1 MRILT
6 NDEVIAVNQDKLG
19 VQGNKTKMMDTSE
32 IWAVPLSDGSK
43 AVILL
48 NRGNMT
54 MSITAQWSD
63 IGWDN
68 SAVSWFKASITITVQ
83 WKLGLIILCGRG
95 GALLIITC
103 HCRKLQFMTC
113 GHIKTW
119 ALWLRKWQPQFSV
132 TAWLCTGLSP
142 CSIEPLTRATATA
155 ASIILP
161 LMTFFSF
168 SMCCVCKLLNA

>member
-1 MRILT
+1 MITNQAPLLIGCDVSEMTDDTLRILT

-68 SAVSWFKASITITVQ
+68 SAVS
-83 WKLGLIILCGRG
+83 
-95 GALLIITC
+95 
-103 HCRKLQFMTC
+103 
-113 GHIKTW
+113 
-119 ALWLRKWQPQFSV
+119 
-132 TAWLCTGLSP
+132 
-142 CSIEPLTRATATA
+142 
-155 ASIILP
+155 
-161 LMTFFSF
+161 
-168 SMCCVCKLLNA
+168 